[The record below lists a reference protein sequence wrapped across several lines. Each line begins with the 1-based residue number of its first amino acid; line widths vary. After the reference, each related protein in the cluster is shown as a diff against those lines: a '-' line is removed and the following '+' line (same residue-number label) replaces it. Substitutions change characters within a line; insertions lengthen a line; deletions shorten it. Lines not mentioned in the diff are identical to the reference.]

1 MIRKKSKGWTFI
13 FSLLPGA
20 GEMYMGFM
28 KQGVSIMGL
37 FFATIAVAAT
47 LNIGPLTIVLPI
59 IWCYSFFNVHNMYS
73 LSDEEFYALEDDYI
87 FYLDRI
93 LPINQWSK
101 QQNKI
106 VAGILIIAGIC
117 IFWNECV
124 DYLIGSWIYVWFS
137 ESIANSIS
145 QFLHTLPRL
154 TLIQTDAENH
164 PHLPVLTRLQIP
176 VKNAVPL
183 PSFCAV
189 PVCIPVHAQ
198 ISGMLHWHYHTGRCL
213 NMTSTFFLTYWY
225 Y

>member
-1 MIRKKSKGWTFI
+1 MDIYLFASAGSGRDVYGIYETGSQYHGI
-13 FSLLPGA
+13 VFS
-20 GEMYMGFM
+20 
-28 KQGVSIMGL
+28 
-37 FFATIAVAAT
+37 TIAVAAT

-154 TLIQTDAENH
+154 VIAVILICVGIRMIKGKKVQIWMH
-164 PHLPVLTRLQIP
+164 IFVL
-176 VKNAVPL
+176 
-183 PSFCAV
+183 
-189 PVCIPVHAQ
+189 
-198 ISGMLHWHYHTGRCL
+198 
-213 NMTSTFFLTYWY
+213 
-225 Y
+225 

>member
-13 FSLLPGA
+13 CSLLPGA

-47 LNIGPLTIVLPI
+47 LNIGPLTIVLP
-59 IWCYSFFNVHNMYS
+59 YS

-87 FYLDRI
+87 FHLDRI

-154 TLIQTDAENH
+154 VIAVILICVGIRMIKGKKVQLDLEEEKKEE
-164 PHLPVLTRLQIP
+164 P
-176 VKNAVPL
+176 
-183 PSFCAV
+183 
-189 PVCIPVHAQ
+189 
-198 ISGMLHWHYHTGRCL
+198 
-213 NMTSTFFLTYWY
+213 
-225 Y
+225 

>member
-13 FSLLPGA
+13 CSLLPGA

-87 FYLDRI
+87 FHLDRI

-124 DYLIGSWIYVWFS
+124 DYLIGVGIRMIKGKKVQLDL
-137 ESIANSIS
+137 EEEKKEE
-145 QFLHTLPRL
+145 L
-154 TLIQTDAENH
+154 
-164 PHLPVLTRLQIP
+164 
-176 VKNAVPL
+176 
-183 PSFCAV
+183 
-189 PVCIPVHAQ
+189 
-198 ISGMLHWHYHTGRCL
+198 
-213 NMTSTFFLTYWY
+213 
-225 Y
+225 